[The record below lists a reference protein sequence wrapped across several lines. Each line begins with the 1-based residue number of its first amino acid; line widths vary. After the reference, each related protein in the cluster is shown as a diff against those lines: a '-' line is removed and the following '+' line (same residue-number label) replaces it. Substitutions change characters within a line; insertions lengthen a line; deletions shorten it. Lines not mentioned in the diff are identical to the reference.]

1 MNHIYLNLIHLFNSP
16 RFSLLVIG
24 LALFLTSPALLVGQQ
39 YDDYLHQRA
48 IEQDPR
54 PTAVMMDLFKFL
66 PNDPAVKQELFEL
79 GLLPWW
85 TEPSAYATFWRPLT
99 AATHWVDYA
108 LWPEQIWLMHLHSL
122 LYFAL
127 LVAAAGWLYQQLL
140 GRGVPAGLAL
150 LLFALDDGHGFP
162 VAWLANRNGLMAAAL
177 ALITLIL
184 YDRWQRLGQKWAGG
198 VMLLALGC
206 ALLAAEGGI
215 GVWGFLLAYALCLAP
230 AGFTTQFKPLLAPA
244 GVTLIWLLLYKGL
257 GYGTY
262 GTGYADPF
270 TQPLA
275 YAQVAA
281 ERLPILLT
289 SHFTPLPA
297 ELYLV
302 LYRPF
307 SMLFWLFCLGIT
319 LFLGWVAWRVDQTL
333 PTTPAP
339 HTTYTP
345 RQLGRFFLCGMVL
358 ALLPAV
364 IIFPMNRLLLL
375 AGVGGMGWLAVTL
388 PQLPGRVKTFFLVSH
403 LLIAPLF
410 LPFTSYAPA
419 LFGSVE
425 PAIRQLPVTAAVTEQ
440 TVVVVNAPNVFMP
453 LFIPY
458 LREKWGLPVPAHLR
472 LLASTIYPLTLS
484 RIDENTVQLEVQG
497 GYLVGLDAIVRG
509 SAHPLPLHQPVVV
522 PGLTAEVV
530 ELLSDGRAAVVHLS
544 FPVSLNDPSLV
555 WVTWHNGLYEPF
567 ELPAE
572 GEYKTITPLT
582 LAP

>member
-1 MNHIYLNLIHLFNSP
+1 MNPPLLIWLSHPRLPLFTI
-16 RFSLLVIG
+16 F
-24 LALFLTSPALLVGQQ
+24 LALLLTSPALLVGQQ

-99 AATHWVDYA
+99 AFTHWVDYA

-127 LVAAAGWLYQQLL
+127 LVTAAGSLYQQFM
-140 GRGVPAGLAL
+140 GRGLPAGLAL
-150 LLFALDDGHGFP
+150 LLFALDEGHGFP
-162 VAWLANRNGLMAAAL
+162 VAWLANRNGLIAAGL
-177 ALITLIL
+177 ALLTLVL
-184 YDRWQRLGQKWAGG
+184 YDRWQRLEQKAAGWL
-198 VMLLALGC
+198 MLLTLGC

-215 GVWGFLLAYALCLAP
+215 GVWGFLVAYALCLAP

-244 GVTLIWLLLYKGL
+244 ALTLFWLLLYKGL

-262 GTGYADPF
+262 ATGYADPF
-270 TQPLA
+270 TQPVA
-275 YAQVAA
+275 YVGVAL

-302 LYRPF
+302 AYRPF
-307 SMLFWLFCLGIT
+307 SMLFWLFCLAIT
-319 LFLGWVAWRVDQTL
+319 LFWLWLAWQVDQTL
-333 PTTPAP
+333 PNTATP
-339 HTTYTP
+339 HTSFSP
-345 RQLGRFFLCGMVL
+345 RQLGRFFLCGLLL

-375 AGVGGMGWLAVTL
+375 AGVGGMGWLAVVL
-388 PQLPGRVKTFFLVSH
+388 PQLPGRVKTFFLVTH

-425 PAIRQLPVTAAVTEQ
+425 PAIRQLPVTAGVTEQ

-484 RIDENTVQLEVQG
+484 RVDKNTVQLEVQG

-509 SAHPLPLHQPVVV
+509 SAHPLPLHQPVQL

-530 ELLSDGRAAVVHLS
+530 QTLSDGRPAVVHLT
-544 FPVSLNDPSLV
+544 FPVPLDDPSLV
-555 WVTWHNGLYEPF
+555 WVTWHNGLYEPL
-567 ELPAE
+567 ELPAGDE
-572 GEYKTITPLT
+572 TITITPLT